1 MATVDQ
7 RVSYIEGSLASL
19 ATKEGLSDLKT
30 GLSDLKADLR
40 GDLLKVVIG
49 LATMQFVALA
59 AVAGVVAAIIKFL
72 S

>member
-1 MATVDQ
+1 MATVEQ

-19 ATKEGLSDLKT
+19 ATKA

-40 GDLLKVVIG
+40 GDLVKVVIG
-49 LATMQFVALA
+49 LATLQI
-59 AVAGVVAAIIKFL
+59 AGVAAIIKFL